1 MSLFAARNFQFPSE
15 NMFEWWY
22 SIFDNIW
29 KMIFKWAT
37 LILWISNNLQGKYLN
52 EIIWTFYI
60 WQYEYVMF
68 NIWKYSKN
76 PLYCLEFPISFNEML
91 IFGDKLNLNL
101 DRKCLRFSGCFFQ
114 TNAYISPDQSQYIC
128 TEFSRVPSRAKGCGE
143 TFWPV
148 VCLLRYYWK

>member
-1 MSLFAARNFQFPSE
+1 MKK
-15 NMFEWWY
+15 
-22 SIFDNIW
+22 I
-29 KMIFKWAT
+29 IFKWAT
-37 LILWISNNLQGKYLN
+37 LILWIYNTFKEN
-52 EIIWTFYI
+52 IWTFDI

-128 TEFSRVPSRAKGCGE
+128 TEFSRVPSRAKECGE
-143 TFWPV
+143 TFWLGNKCVFCPL
-148 VCLLRYYWK
+148 CYYWK